1 MRERTEGEELYNC
14 FGGDKWEKVIY
25 CILRM
30 KSMSLLLIVLFYARS
45 LTMVDCWVFLEL
57 QI

>member
-25 CILRM
+25 CIL
-30 KSMSLLLIVLFYARS
+30 KNEIHEFTFNCSLLRPFTNYG
-45 LTMVDCWVFLEL
+45 
-57 QI
+57 